1 MPKKQKVIFI
11 SDDTEDEIALNEV
24 MKKLE
29 LDVSVHFFS
38 KETEAIN
45 FAISIERP
53 LLFIY
58 DLDPPKADGLAF
70 IKKVD
75 EEPKVNGKFIPVLFV
90 ISSAKRA
97 LLKDLYSKARVQGI
111 FEKPLQ
117 IEKLQYMITVIVW
130 YWQLCKV
137 PSNFL

>member
-117 IEKLQYMITVIVW
+117 IEKLQYMITVIV
-130 YWQLCKV
+130 
-137 PSNFL
+137 